1 MVGSTQVGE
10 FAGSARRHEPDRL
23 GTAERVGQDA
33 GVHDGGVWRVVG
45 AERDDDAEAVVESY
59 QVCEGCQVG
68 HVDNPDRPP

>member
-10 FAGSARRHEPDRL
+10 LRVPPAATNPTVSVPLRGWDRTPAFTTVVC
-23 GTAERVGQDA
+23 G
-33 GVHDGGVWRVVG
+33 VVG